1 MPPAESPA
9 EAAKQLVQTKKF
21 SKKINQDVFDG
32 MFESAESIEKI
43 KELDKLKEVM
53 RSAGIDENTGDYSAY
68 EVVEESGDAVSSS
81 KKQKTPEDGKPAD
94 AVNQEEED
102 EEEDEDDE
110 DIDPDDMADDERL
123 MMEGRRAMGWADDA
137 DEEDYYDYD

>member
-1 MPPAESPA
+1 MPAAESPA
-9 EAAKQLVQTKKF
+9 EAAKQLVQTRKF

-32 MFESAESIEKI
+32 MFESPESIEKI

-53 RSAGIDENTGDYSAY
+53 RSAGIDENTGDYSGY
-68 EVVEESGDAVSSS
+68 EVVEESGDTLTT
-81 KKQKTPEDGKPAD
+81 KKQKTGDDGKAAE
-94 AVNQEEED
+94 AVDQED
-102 EEEDEDDE
+102 EDEDDE

-137 DEEDYYDYD
+137 DEDDYYDYD